1 MNHTSIFFE
10 SCLVFCETSLLVK
23 FSQIAFKNVENAAI
37 SILTFVCFD
46 VGGGD
51 VLWVSVLSSIDK

>member
-1 MNHTSIFFE
+1 MNHASIFCK

-37 SILTFVCFD
+37 SVLVFVCFD
-46 VGGGD
+46 VWGGD
-51 VLWVSVLSSIDK
+51 VL